1 MVSKSDSGPLLAVQS
16 VSKAYGSVQALREI
30 SAEFFSGE
38 VHAVLGENGAGK
50 STLMGMIG
58 GFVVPDSGVLVFEG
72 AELPVGKPFEVRG
85 KGIRMVHQHFML
97 VPQLTV
103 RENFALARLEGGVRR
118 LDAEGLARNAVEIGR
133 GLGWEV
139 ELDARAGDLQVGAQ
153 QRVEILKALAGEAR
167 VLILD
172 EPTAV
177 LSPAEVDELF
187 GVLRALTS
195 QGVAVLLI
203 AHKLSEVMAVAD
215 RVTVLRR
222 GEFVASCLIGETNRD
237 QLAEWMVG
245 EMPGAAEI
253 RGREYG
259 EVVVRG
265 SGVRATDD
273 RGVEVVCGID
283 LEVKAGEI
291 LGIGGVDGNGQV
303 ELAEALAGVRMFS
316 GHIEGIE
323 EVGYIPQDRQSDGL
337 ALGMSIEENMLLG
350 GIPKEVLSSG
360 FVTPGKVRVRANRL
374 IEEFQIKVG
383 SAGDSAGSLSGG
395 NQQKIVAARILSQ
408 NPRVVVA
415 VNPTRGLDLKATNYV
430 HSRLIRAAEEG
441 AAVLLF
447 STDLDEL
454 AALADRT
461 VYMDRGR
468 FSVEFLVGSK

>member
-1 MVSKSDSGPLLAVQS
+1 MVSNSDSGPLLSVQS

-58 GFVVPDSGVLVFEG
+58 GFVVPDSGALVFEG
-72 AELPVGKPFEVRG
+72 SELPVGKPFEVRG

-103 RENFALARLEGGVRR
+103 RENFALVQLEGGVRR
-118 LDAEGLARNAVEIGR
+118 LDADRLALDAVEISR
-133 GLGWEV
+133 ELGWEV
-139 ELDARAGDLQVGAQ
+139 NLDARAGDLQVGAQ
-153 QRVEILKALAGEAR
+153 QRVEILTALAGKAR

-222 GEFVASCLIGETNRD
+222 GEFVASCLIGETSRN

-253 RGREYG
+253 RDREFG
-259 EVVVRG
+259 EVIVRG
-265 SGVRATDD
+265 HGIRAIDD

-283 LEVKAGEI
+283 LQVRTGEI

-303 ELAEALAGVRMFS
+303 ELAEVLAGVRMFS
-316 GHIEGIE
+316 GTLEGID

-350 GIPKEVLSSG
+350 AIPNDVFSGG
-360 FVTPGKVRVRANRL
+360 FVAPGKVRNRANQL
-374 IEEFQIKVG
+374 IKEFQIKVG

-395 NQQKIVAARILSQ
+395 NQQKIVAARTLSQ
-408 NPRVVVA
+408 KPRAVVA

-430 HSRLIRAAEEG
+430 HSRLIRAADEG
-441 AAVLLF
+441 AAVFLF

-461 VYMDRGR
+461 VYMDRGC
-468 FSVEFLVGSK
+468 FTEEFLVGPK

>member
-1 MVSKSDSGPLLAVQS
+1 MVSNADSGPLLAVQS

-58 GFVVPDSGVLVFEG
+58 GFVVPDNGVLVFDG
-72 AELPVGKPFEVRG
+72 SELPVGKPFEVRG
-85 KGIRMVHQHFML
+85 TGIRMVHQHFML

-103 RENFALARLEGGVRR
+103 RENFALAQLEGGVRR
-118 LDAEGLARNAVEIGR
+118 LDADRLAQDAVEIGQK
-133 GLGWEV
+133 LGWEV
-139 ELDARAGDLQVGAQ
+139 DLDARAGELQVGAQ

-245 EMPGAAEI
+245 EMPEPPEI
-253 RGREYG
+253 RDREFG

-265 SGVRATDD
+265 EGIRAKDD

-283 LEVKAGEI
+283 LEVRAGEI
-291 LGIGGVDGNGQV
+291 LGVGGVDGNGQV
-303 ELAEALAGVRMFS
+303 ELAEVLAGVRMFS
-316 GHIEGIE
+316 GQLEGID

-350 GIPKEVLSSG
+350 SMPKEVFSG
-360 FVTPGKVRVRANRL
+360 IFVLPGKVRNRAHQL
-374 IEEFQIKVG
+374 IEEFQIKFG

-395 NQQKIVAARILSQ
+395 NQQKIVAARTLSQ
-408 NPRVVVA
+408 KPRVVVA
-415 VNPTRGLDLKATNYV
+415 VNPTRGLDLKATDYV
-430 HSRLIRAAEEG
+430 HSRLLQAADEG
-441 AAVLLF
+441 AAVFLF

-468 FSVEFLVGSK
+468 FTEEFLVGSK

>member
-1 MVSKSDSGPLLAVQS
+1 MVSNADSGPLLAVQS

-58 GFVVPDSGVLVFEG
+58 GFVVPDNGVLVFDG
-72 AELPVGKPFEVRG
+72 SELPVGKPFEVRG
-85 KGIRMVHQHFML
+85 TGIRMVHQHFML

-103 RENFALARLEGGVRR
+103 RENFALAQLEGGVRR
-118 LDAEGLARNAVEIGR
+118 LDADRLAQDAVEIGQK
-133 GLGWEV
+133 LGWEV
-139 ELDARAGDLQVGAQ
+139 DLDARAGELQVGAQ

-245 EMPGAAEI
+245 EMPEPPEI
-253 RGREYG
+253 RDREFG

-265 SGVRATDD
+265 EGIRAKDD

-283 LEVKAGEI
+283 LEVRAGEN
-291 LGIGGVDGNGQV
+291 LGVGGVDGNGQV
-303 ELAEALAGVRMFS
+303 ELAEVLAGVRMFS
-316 GHIEGIE
+316 GQLEGID

-350 GIPKEVLSSG
+350 SMPKEVFSG
-360 FVTPGKVRVRANRL
+360 IFVSPGKVRNRAHQL
-374 IEEFQIKVG
+374 IEEFQIKFG

-395 NQQKIVAARILSQ
+395 NQQKIVAARTLSQ
-408 NPRVVVA
+408 KPRVVVA
-415 VNPTRGLDLKATNYV
+415 VNPTRGLDLKATDYV
-430 HSRLIRAAEEG
+430 HSRLLQAADQG
-441 AAVLLF
+441 AAVFLF

-468 FSVEFLVGSK
+468 FTEEFLVGSK

>member
-1 MVSKSDSGPLLAVQS
+1 MVSNADSGPLLAVQS

-58 GFVVPDSGVLVFEG
+58 GFVVPDNGVLVFDG
-72 AELPVGKPFEVRG
+72 SELPVGKPFEVRG
-85 KGIRMVHQHFML
+85 TGIRMVHQHFML

-103 RENFALARLEGGVRR
+103 RENFALAQLEGGVRR
-118 LDAEGLARNAVEIGR
+118 LDADRLAQDAVEVGQK
-133 GLGWEV
+133 LGWEV
-139 ELDARAGDLQVGAQ
+139 DLDARAGELQVGAQ

-245 EMPGAAEI
+245 EMPEPPEI
-253 RGREYG
+253 RDREFG

-265 SGVRATDD
+265 EGIRAKDD

-283 LEVKAGEI
+283 LEVRAGEI
-291 LGIGGVDGNGQV
+291 LGVGGVDGNGQV
-303 ELAEALAGVRMFS
+303 ELAEVLAGVRMFS
-316 GHIEGIE
+316 GQLEGID

-350 GIPKEVLSSG
+350 SMPKEVFSG
-360 FVTPGKVRVRANRL
+360 IFVSPGKVRNRAHQL
-374 IEEFQIKVG
+374 IEEFQIKFG

-395 NQQKIVAARILSQ
+395 NQQKIVAARTLSQ
-408 NPRVVVA
+408 KPRVVVA
-415 VNPTRGLDLKATNYV
+415 VNPTRGLDLKATDYV
-430 HSRLIRAAEEG
+430 HSRLLQAADEG
-441 AAVLLF
+441 AAVFLF

-468 FSVEFLVGSK
+468 FTEEFLVGSN